1 MKFTQAFEK
10 IKEKIQD
17 VDTTN
22 ITDFAIQITLTNK
35 DCGGIFYL
43 QVKDGK
49 LFIEPYDYH
58 DNNAA
63 ISIMYGDLNKLLEGR
78 LDSVKATEK
87 GTLQITGDTV
97 GALAILS
104 KLERPKE
111 ATKLSVKK
119 KTLAK

>member
-17 VDTTN
+17 VDTAD

-43 QVKDGK
+43 QIKDGK

-63 ISIMYGDLNKLLEGR
+63 VSIMYGDLNKLLEGR
-78 LDSVKATEK
+78 LDPVKATEK
-87 GTLQITGDTV
+87 GTLQITGDAV
-97 GALAILS
+97 GALAIFS
-104 KLERPKE
+104 KLEQPK
-111 ATKLSVKK
+111 ATIKPSIKK